1 MINDHDDGDADN
13 HDDGDVNNHGDGD
26 ANNLDDH
33 NDGID
38 DLAPIVAVF
47 ASLLS
52 TNMTDAHL
60 LAFEV
65 EIVDYYDNH

>member
-1 MINDHDDGDADN
+1 MRGRRDTPDRDDVDADN
-13 HDDGDVNNHGDGD
+13 HDDGD

>member
-1 MINDHDDGDADN
+1 MINDHDDGDA
-13 HDDGDVNNHGDGD
+13 NNY
-26 ANNLDDH
+26 DDH
-33 NDGID
+33 DGID

>member
-1 MINDHDDGDADN
+1 MRGRRDTPDCDDVDAYIHD
-13 HDDGDVNNHGDGD
+13 DGD
-26 ANNLDDH
+26 ANNLDGH

-38 DLAPIVAVF
+38 DLPPIVAVF